1 MIKIRLLIVTN
12 QKSTRLIVYM
22 KTKAAFLPISKQV
35 LMGSLVMILG
45 FSACNSPEKAVKII
59 GKKAKQKVGQLCA
72 GSNLNP
78 KDCLP
83 GMEDVFGSPSLSNQF
98 SDKTEI
104 ISTW

>member
-1 MIKIRLLIVTN
+1 MIKIRLLIVTI
-12 QKSTRLIVYM
+12 QKSTRLIGYM
-22 KTKAAFLPISKQV
+22 NTKAAFQPISKQV
-35 LMGSLVMILG
+35 LLGSLVIIFG
-45 FSACNSPEKAVKII
+45 FSACHSPEQAVKII
-59 GKKAKQKVGQLCA
+59 GKKAQQKVGQLCA

-83 GMEDVFGSPSLSNQF
+83 EMDDVFGSPSLSNQF

>member
-12 QKSTRLIVYM
+12 HQSTRLIDYM
-22 KTKAAFLPISKQV
+22 KPKAALLTIPQ
-35 LMGSLVMILG
+35 SLLIGCLGIIMG
-45 FSACNSPEKAVKII
+45 FSACHSPEQAVKII
-59 GKKAKQKVGQLCA
+59 GKKAKQKVGQLCT

-78 KDCLP
+78 KNCLP
-83 GMEDVFGSPSLSNQF
+83 EMEDVFGSPSLSNQF